1 MSKTQVTIP
10 LDLPEVRVLK
20 SEINHSGALIITI
33 ESMKDTATCHRCGKT
48 IRKFHGHDDWVEI
61 RYLPVFGRPTYL
73 RYRPKRY
80 RCEHCEGR
88 PTLSITHK
96 LGFAVDDNIP
106 SIGQILKS
114 LPTAP
119 DRGNTGFA
127 IGFTV

>member
-1 MSKTQVTIP
+1 MAGVRWRYF
-10 LDLPEVRVLK
+10 LGACLPFPSLP
-20 SEINHSGALIITI
+20 
-33 ESMKDTATCHRCGKT
+33 GKT
-48 IRKFHGHDDWVEI
+48 DNPFRFWAFKRLRFRQDGTQPLHKPLFSPQPKQLSQRAFSLFSGFQAPI
-61 RYLPVFGRPTYL
+61 LPPPPFPCQL
-73 RYRPKRY
+73 SLA
-80 RCEHCEGR
+80 
-88 PTLSITHK
+88 LSITHK